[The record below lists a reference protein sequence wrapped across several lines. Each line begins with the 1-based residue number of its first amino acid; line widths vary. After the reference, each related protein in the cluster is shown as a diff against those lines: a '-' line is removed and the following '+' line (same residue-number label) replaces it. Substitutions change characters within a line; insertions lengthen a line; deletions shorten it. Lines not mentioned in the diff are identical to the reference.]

1 MKTPLLILACSSFI
15 LFGCNKNTASQNAKD
30 STETS
35 QTASETK
42 TIDPDRQQLMDE
54 LAEYKDNPDIPPV
67 QEKLARAYYQM
78 LKTGG
83 GDLEE
88 IRGFISELQDTEQAA
103 VEQAAQEETPSAN
116 ENFEVRLSSQEVPGT
131 ATAHYAAMAVNKLE
145 IISLNDASTSITGIK
160 VNRGNCPVGSGEGYQ
175 NMRYGSIG
183 HVFLRCDPQ
192 QVREVTLTTANG
204 EYTFNLNGP

>member
-1 MKTPLLILACSSFI
+1 MKTQLLILACSSFI

-83 GDLEE
+83 GTIVNLAS
-88 IRGFISELQDTEQAA
+88 IAGL
-103 VEQAAQEETPSAN
+103 N
-116 ENFEVRLSSQEVPGT
+116 GLY
-131 ATAHYAAMAVNKLE
+131 ATAQYNASKHAVVGLTKGASIDYAQQGIRVNAVAPGAIKTDILKNAIASGTYDVSSIEAIHPMNRLGEVEDIAKAIYFLASDE
-145 IISLNDASTSITGIK
+145 NTFMTGTILNIDG
-160 VNRGNCPVGSGEGYQ
+160 GY
-175 NMRYGSIG
+175 N
-183 HVFLRCDPQ
+183 
-192 QVREVTLTTANG
+192 AK
-204 EYTFNLNGP
+204 